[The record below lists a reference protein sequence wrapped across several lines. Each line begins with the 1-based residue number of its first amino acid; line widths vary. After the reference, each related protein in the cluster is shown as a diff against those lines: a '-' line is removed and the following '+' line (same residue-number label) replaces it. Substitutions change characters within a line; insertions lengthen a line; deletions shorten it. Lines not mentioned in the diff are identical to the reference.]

1 MTSIGSVAITYR
13 IMPEDAGTDLALIRE
28 SIRTAIG
35 PALRGMQEKDVAFG
49 LRAILALA
57 LVDDASGAGEKL
69 EAALAAIPGVGSVEA
84 IDVTLV

>member
-1 MTSIGSVAITYR
+1 MGSVAITYR
-13 IMPEDAGTDLALIRE
+13 VMPEDVSTDLRPIQDGIR
-28 SIRTAIG
+28 RVVG
-35 PALRGMQEKDVAFG
+35 PALKGMQVKDVAFG

-69 EAALAAIPGVGSVEA
+69 ESGLSAIPGVASVEA